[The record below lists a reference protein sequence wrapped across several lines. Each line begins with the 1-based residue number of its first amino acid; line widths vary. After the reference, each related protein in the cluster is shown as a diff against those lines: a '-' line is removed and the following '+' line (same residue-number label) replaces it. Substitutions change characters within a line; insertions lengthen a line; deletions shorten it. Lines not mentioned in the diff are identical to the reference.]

1 MSYALVEDAKGDPRN
16 AEFLGLASELAYLP
30 RETGVPAFKERL
42 GLEAVLF
49 SVGNT
54 QCYVAQNADHVVCA
68 FRGTES
74 PTSLDGFKDM
84 FLTDAM
90 NLMIIPEGQLGSD
103 LAAAGVGARYHQGF
117 VNALADIWEPV
128 YTATS
133 AHLKEN
139 DRPLWITGHSLGGA
153 LALLAGWMFLRRT
166 INVHQIY
173 TFGGPMI
180 GNEEVAKA
188 FNRELGGKIFRY
200 VNTLDPVPQLPTLS
214 LVSNQYTHCDT
225 EIAPPAEGDEPS
237 GLALLQSYASKAV
250 DGLISGSLANDVWQA
265 IRGRL
270 EAHNLSSYYEMLKR
284 LASR

>member
-1 MSYALVEDAKGDPRN
+1 MSHQLVEDAKGDPRN
-16 AEFLGLASELAYLP
+16 ADFLGLASELAYLP
-30 RETGVPAFKERL
+30 SDAGVSAFKERL
-42 GLEAVLF
+42 GLDATLV

-54 QCYVAQNADHVVCA
+54 QCYIAQSGDHVVCA

-90 NLMIIPEGQLGSD
+90 NLLIIPEGQLGSD

-117 VNALADIWEPV
+117 VNALADIWDPV

-133 AHLKEN
+133 AALKEN
-139 DRPLWITGHSLGGA
+139 ERPLWITGHSLGGA

-173 TFGGPMI
+173 TYGGPMI

-214 LVSNQYTHCDT
+214 LVSNKYVHCDT
-225 EIAPPAEGDEPS
+225 EMTPPAEGSEPT
-237 GLALLQSYASKAV
+237 GLALLQSYAGKAV
-250 DGLISGSLANDVWQA
+250 DGLVTGTLVNDLWEA

-270 EAHNLSSYYEMLKR
+270 DAHNLSAYYEMMKR
-284 LASR
+284 LSGR

>member
-30 RETGVPAFKERL
+30 SATGVPAFKERL

-54 QCYVAQNADHVVCA
+54 QCYVAHNADHVVCA

-90 NLMIIPEGQLGSD
+90 NLLIIPEGQLGSD

-139 DRPLWITGHSLGGA
+139 DRPLWTTGHSLGGA

-166 INVHQIY
+166 IPVHQIY

-214 LVSNQYTHCDT
+214 LVSNQYAHCDT
-225 EIAPPAEGDEPS
+225 EMSPPAEGTEPS

-250 DGLISGSLANDVWQA
+250 DGLISGSLANDLWQA

-270 EAHNLSSYYEMLKR
+270 EAHNLSAYYEMLKR
-284 LASR
+284 LSNR